1 MPNLNQL
8 FGKRSETD
16 AVTHLKKLGYKILE
30 TNYRNRLGEIDIIA
44 KDRDTIAF
52 VEVKARKSKAYGH
65 PKWAITPKKQR
76 KISMVAL
83 SYLKTTRQ
91 IHSKARFDVV
101 TVTLNSEN
109 PTSTIDVIK
118 NAFELAY
125 G

>member
-16 AVTHLKKLGYKILE
+16 AVKHLKKLGYKILE
-30 TNYRNRLGEIDIIA
+30 MNYRNRLGEIDIIA

-52 VEVKARKSKAYGH
+52 VEVKARKSKTYGN

-83 SYLKTTRQ
+83 SYLKSTRQ

-101 TVTLNSEN
+101 TVTLNLEN
-109 PTSTIDVIK
+109 TTSTIDVIK